1 MSAVNIGVLYNC
13 INAKVIQHGSLG
25 AKVDMPSAYQVQMV
39 CLFFFFFFLSSES
52 EIKNQM
58 FICLLTV
65 NCNMHFFIESDIF
78 QLVSKWLGDQS

>member
-39 CLFFFFFFLSSES
+39 CLFFFLSSES

-65 NCNMHFFIESDIF
+65 NCNMHFF
-78 QLVSKWLGDQS
+78 L

>member
-39 CLFFFFFFLSSES
+39 CLFFFFFR
-52 EIKNQM
+52 
-58 FICLLTV
+58 V
-65 NCNMHFFIESDIF
+65 NLRLKTKCSY
-78 QLVSKWLGDQS
+78 VC